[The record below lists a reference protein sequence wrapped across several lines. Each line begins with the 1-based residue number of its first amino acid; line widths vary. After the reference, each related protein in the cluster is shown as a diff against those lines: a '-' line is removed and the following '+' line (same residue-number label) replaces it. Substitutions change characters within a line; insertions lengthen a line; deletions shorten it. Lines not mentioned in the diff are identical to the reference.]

1 MNRTISLLT
10 ALLVYSLGYGQG
22 HASHYN
28 VGIFAGTT
36 HTFDDVS
43 SEFQAEAFLKEA
55 RPQIGFHG
63 DYYFNPHIGLGAGF
77 SFAQFHGDDA
87 NYGANRGLSYNTY
100 AALFDFRATLNI
112 LPWGRFHYY
121 TKWTTYVFIGGGV
134 GAFNSTISL
143 PPSTDIV
150 NVEGQTTTKATISIG
165 GGFKHRVSYNNYLSI
180 EGIISQV
187 PDDTLEGFTTNNTQ
201 YPDYY
206 FGFRFV
212 FGWMNALKPGTF

>member
-28 VGIFAGTT
+28 VGILVGST

-43 SEFQAEAFLKEA
+43 TDFQTTAFFKEA
-55 RPQIGFHG
+55 RPQIGFQG

-77 SFAQFHGDDA
+77 SFAHFHGDDA
-87 NYGANRGLSYNTY
+87 NFDEARGLSYDTY
-100 AALFDFRATLNI
+100 AALLDFRATVNI

-121 TKWTTYVFIGGGV
+121 TKWTTYLFIGGGV
-134 GAFNSTISL
+134 GAFNSTVSL
-143 PPSTDIV
+143 PPSEQELDID
-150 NVEGQTTTKATISIG
+150 GATSTKVTISFG
-165 GGFKHRVSYNNYLSI
+165 GGFKHRISYNNYLAF
-180 EGIISQV
+180 EGIVSQV
-187 PDDTLEGFTTNNTQ
+187 PDDMLEGFTTNMTQ
-201 YPDYY
+201 SPDYY
-206 FGFRFV
+206 FGFRLV